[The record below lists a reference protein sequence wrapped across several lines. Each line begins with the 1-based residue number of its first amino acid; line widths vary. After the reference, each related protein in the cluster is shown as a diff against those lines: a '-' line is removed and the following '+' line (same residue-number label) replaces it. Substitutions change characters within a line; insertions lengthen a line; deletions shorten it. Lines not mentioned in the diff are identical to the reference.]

1 MADAP
6 STPTAP
12 PTGYALQPLA
22 GLTVAEVLQHYE
34 DLSFPPLA
42 RRLAVKPA
50 AGAWRGAVALDD
62 RGPVGLALL
71 EAGAAADPG
80 DSETAQLFSLAV
92 LPGHRRRGLGGALVA
107 AAERLARDAG
117 SRAIEGAYRTS
128 WRSRRAIEA
137 LLAGRGWS
145 PPETRMVLA
154 RSETGFARAYL
165 RAPAPELPPA
175 AEIFTWEELT
185 AAERERILERQR
197 EDPWFPA
204 ILTPFQEEP
213 RLEPTI
219 SVGLRWR
226 GEVAGWLVCHR
237 VAFDTLQYSA
247 TFVREDLRGRGLGAA
262 LMREGV
268 RRRLADPD
276 IRHAILAIDA
286 RNRRV
291 RALIEGP
298 FRRFFAG
305 ISELRVSRKRLED

>member
-6 STPTAP
+6 SSLPGP
-12 PTGYALQPLA
+12 PAGYALQPLA
-22 GLTVAEVLQHYE
+22 ALTVAEVLQHYE
-34 DLSFPPLA
+34 DLTFPPVA
-42 RRLAVKPA
+42 RRLAVRPA
-50 AGAWRGAVALDD
+50 AGAWRGAVALDE
-62 RGPVGLALL
+62 RGPVGLALV
-71 EAGAAADPG
+71 ETGAPGDPG
-80 DSETAQLFSLAV
+80 TAQLFSLAV
-92 LPGHRRRGLGGALVA
+92 LPGHRRRRLGGALVA

-117 SRAIEGAYRTS
+117 AHAIEGAFRTS

-137 LLAGRGWS
+137 LLAGRGW
-145 PPETRMVLA
+145 PAPETRMVLA
-154 RSETGFARAYL
+154 RGETGFARAYL
-165 RAPAPELPPA
+165 RAPAPELPPK
-175 AEIFTWEELT
+175 AEIFAWEELT
-185 AAERERILERQR
+185 AAERDLILERQR
-197 EDPWFPA
+197 DDPWFPA

-213 RLEPTI
+213 RLEPTV

-226 GEVAGWLVCHR
+226 GEVAGWLICHR

-247 TFVREDLRGRGLGAA
+247 YFVREDLRGRGLGAA

-298 FRRFFAG
+298 FRRYFAG
-305 ISELRVSRKRLED
+305 ISELRVSRRRLDE